1 MRSLIIFALF
11 ALAVG
16 CGGPPT
22 KNLTEAQTA
31 LNGAILAKKC
41 APEDYAAAER
51 MYAKA
56 QTLSA
61 QGKYDEAQKAA
72 DAAKKLADKARQKAE
87 ERRAECFGAKDEGL
101 GKNGTDVEEFIDR
114 SAPGLGEG
122 VAIDGLKTI
131 YYDFN
136 AAELTSESK
145 DTMQRNAAWL
155 NANPDARVILEG
167 HCDSRGSAEYNLALG
182 EKRGF
187 SARNYLKQLGV
198 DVGRLEV
205 VSYGEERPAEGGED
219 EGAFARNRRVEFSVR
234 GGGAPGL

>member
-1 MRSLIIFALF
+1 MRYLLS
-11 ALAVG
+11 LAVLSLVCA

-22 KNLTEAQTA
+22 KTLTEAQTA

-56 QTLSA
+56 QTLNA
-61 QGKYDEAQKAA
+61 QGKYDEAQQSAE
-72 DAAKKLADKARQKAE
+72 AAKKLAEKARQKAE
-87 ERRAECFGAKDEGL
+87 DRRAECFSPKDENL
-101 GKNGTDVEEFIDR
+101 GKGTDVEQFIDR
-114 SAPGLGEG
+114 SDPGLGEG
-122 VAIDGLKTI
+122 ISVEGLKTI

-136 AAELTSESK
+136 ASDLTDESK
-145 DTMQRNAAWL
+145 QTMQRNASWL
-155 NANPDARVILEG
+155 NTNPATRVILEG

-187 SARNYLKQLGV
+187 NARNYLKQLGV
-198 DVGRLEV
+198 DVSRLEV

-219 EGAFARNRRVEFSVR
+219 EGSYARNRRVEFSVR
-234 GGGAPGL
+234 GASPGL

>member
-1 MRSLIIFALF
+1 MRHFLLFSIF
-11 ALAVG
+11 LAAA

-61 QGKYDEAQKAA
+61 QGKYEEAQKAA

-101 GKNGTDVEEFIDR
+101 GKGTDVEQFIDR
-114 SAPGLGEG
+114 SDPGLGEG
-122 VAIDGLKTI
+122 VAVEGLKTI

-136 AAELTSESK
+136 AADLTEESK
-145 DTMQRNAAWL
+145 ETMQRNAAWL
-155 NANPDARVILEG
+155 NANPDTKVILEG

-182 EKRGF
+182 EKRGYT
-187 SARNYLKQLGV
+187 ARNYLKQLGV
-198 DVGRLEV
+198 DISRLEV
-205 VSYGEERPAEGGED
+205 VSYGEERPAEGGDD
-219 EGAFARNRRVEFSVR
+219 EGAYARNRRVEFSVR
-234 GGGAPGL
+234 GGAPGL